1 MATGNLFLGT
11 ARKKLGDVVMFRRDG
26 KQQARVRVRNIANPK
41 SVGQC
46 LQRNYMAPVAKF
58 YAPLAGVL
66 ERSWEGLNKSKSH
79 NAFTKANVEL
89 ARANGWYV
97 PKGAGLVCL
106 PYQVSKGIM
115 TPHYYTDSAW
125 NVSQSSSAL
134 ANLKI
139 STLTQKLADFGHVEG
154 EQVTMLFFIQDET
167 TQDVRP
173 AWLRFIL
180 SSTDETDIST
190 LAPQGVELT
199 AGNGVVNVGSAND
212 IIVGFAVIASQ
223 WDGSK
228 WLRSSQNVAVYADY
242 LASFT
247 GVEARQAAI
256 DSYGQGAAVISSDI
270 YLNGSDT
277 ASGTGSDTAKYFD
290 LYNSNGTA
298 KIGTVRLTE
307 VVAKG
312 SAGSPV
318 LIRGAKGSNGAPIVM
333 EIQDAEPSSPT
344 NGKFLDGSGQF
355 DYATNSWDG
364 CIRYTADEVEMY
376 TWLVMNGITMP

>member
-1 MATGNLFLGT
+1 MSTGNLFLGT

-26 KQQARVRVRNIANPK
+26 QQQARVRVRTIANPK

-97 PKGAGLVCL
+97 PKGSALVCL

-125 NVSQSSSAL
+125 NVSNSSTTL
-134 ANLKI
+134 TDLKI
-139 STLTQKLADFGHVEG
+139 STITSKLADFGHVEG
-154 EQVTMLFFIQDET
+154 EQVTMLFFIQSEENG
-167 TQDVRP
+167 DVRP
-173 AWLRFIL
+173 AWMRFTL
-180 SSTDETDIST
+180 SMTDETLIST
-190 LAPQGVELT
+190 IAPKGVELT
-199 AGNGVVNVGSAND
+199 AGNGVVSID
-212 IIVGFAVIASQ
+212 SPSDLIVGVAVIASK

-228 WLRSSQNVAVYADY
+228 WLRSTQYVAVDADY

-247 GVEARQAAI
+247 SVEARQAAI
-256 DSYGQGAAVISSDI
+256 NSYGAGSAVVTSDV
-270 YLNGSDT
+270 YLNGGDT
-277 ASGTGSDTAKYFD
+277 AAGTGSDTATYFD
-290 LYNSNGTA
+290 LFNSNGTS

-307 VVAKG
+307 VVSKG
-312 SAGSPV
+312 SAASAV
-318 LIRGAKGSNGAPIVM
+318 LIRGAKGSNGAAVVM
-333 EIQDAEPSSPT
+333 QIQDDEPSSPT
-344 NGKFLDGSGQF
+344 RGKFLAGNGEF
-355 DYATNSWDG
+355 TITENSWDA
-364 CIRYTADEVEMY
+364 CIRYDADQDDMY
-376 TWLVMNGITMP
+376 EWLIQNGITMP